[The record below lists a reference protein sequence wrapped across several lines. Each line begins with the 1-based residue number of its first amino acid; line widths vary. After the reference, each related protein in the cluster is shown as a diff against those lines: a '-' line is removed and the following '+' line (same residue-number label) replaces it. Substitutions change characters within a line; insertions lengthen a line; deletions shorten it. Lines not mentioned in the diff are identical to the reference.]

1 MSVEWFLDYIVACSC
16 CATIQLLYQKTVA
29 PLSVETNWC
38 AAKELCICLTAAADA
53 RHVCPACQSTVHAI
67 CGEVCEDASLLYHS
81 TTCFPCYAQHKR
93 TFESPDDF
101 QLHVGSIAAAQVMDG
116 DDVSPEEEDVF
127 DAGDKASVSVPPSR
141 IVEKANKRQDYIK
154 KLTLS

>member
-1 MSVEWFLDYIVACSC
+1 MSVVWFLDYIVACSC

-53 RHVCPACQSTVHAI
+53 RHVCPASQSTVHAI
-67 CGEVCEDASLLYHS
+67 CGEVCEDASLSYH
-81 TTCFPCYAQHKR
+81 TTSFPCCTRYKR
-93 TFESPDDF
+93 TFESPDNF

-127 DAGDKASVSVPPSR
+127 DSGDFCPVLQDREGQQASRLNQEEVDT
-141 IVEKANKRQDYIK
+141 ITMYC
-154 KLTLS
+154 